1 MIFSPQAPT
10 VLSILIAVLAS
21 IGVVAVIFLLIAIIV
36 HFFKWRER
44 KIQRFKYEIDAA
56 QKTLLVIEKE
66 KYDCQ
71 EKVARLEKYKD
82 NLVRTV
88 CKLDAAVN
96 LQRQVYRKYD
106 EDIQDLSQKVKDL
119 EAAIKEKED
128 KLLKT
133 IMIEIEIGSEKRR
146 VSI

>member
-10 VLSILIAVLAS
+10 VLSILIAALAS

-56 QKTLLVIEKE
+56 QKALLVIEKE

>member
-10 VLSILIAVLAS
+10 VLSILIAVFAS
-21 IGVVAVIFLLIAIIV
+21 IGIVAIIFLLIAAIV
-36 HFFKWRER
+36 HLAKWRER
-44 KIQRFKYEIDAA
+44 KIQAFRDEIDAA
-56 QKTLLVIEKE
+56 QKILIVVEKE

-71 EKVARLEKYKD
+71 EKVARLEKYND
-82 NLVRTV
+82 NLAQTSRV
-88 CKLDAAVN
+88 LSAAID
-96 LQRQVYRKYD
+96 LKRQICRKYD

-128 KLLKT
+128 KIRKT
-133 IMIEIEIGSEKRR
+133 TIIEIEIGSEKRR

>member
-1 MIFSPQAPT
+1 MTFLSQASPE
-10 VLSILIAVLAS
+10 LLAVLAVFTS
-21 IGVVAVIFLLIAIIV
+21 LGIVAVIFLLIVLIV
-36 HFFKWRER
+36 RLFEWRER
-44 KIQRFKYEIDAA
+44 KIQRFRDQIDDA
-56 QKTLLVIEKE
+56 QKILLTVEKE
-66 KYDCQ
+66 KYACQ
-71 EKVARLEKYKD
+71 EQVARFYAYKD
-82 NLVRTV
+82 SLLRTNCELSAAINL
-88 CKLDAAVN
+88 K
-96 LQRQVYRKYD
+96 RQTCRKYD